1 MTREIILPWS
11 KSFKRLLTESSG
23 VGGSKMVF
31 CPFVLVMTTY
41 IPGTINMSDMV
52 SESVT
57 EQSDIIALGIF

>member
-1 MTREIILPWS
+1 
-11 KSFKRLLTESSG
+11 
-23 VGGSKMVF
+23 MVF